1 MIRTLDN
8 LATRYHMLP
17 SEALSRATTF
27 DLEVLNISTLWE
39 NYQHRKQN
47 NLPEEKPELS
57 QDEML
62 AMVKSVKERKK
73 K

>member
-27 DLEVLNISTLWE
+27 DLEVLNTSTLWE
-39 NYQHRKQN
+39 NHQYRKQN
-47 NLPEEKPELS
+47 NLPEEKPQPTQE
-57 QDEML
+57 EML
-62 AMVKSVKERKK
+62 AMVRSVKERK
-73 K
+73 

>member
-27 DLEVLNISTLWE
+27 DLEVLNTSTLWE
-39 NYQHRKQN
+39 NHQYRKQN
-47 NLPEEKPELS
+47 NVPDAKPEPT
-57 QDEML
+57 QDQML
-62 AMVKSVKERKK
+62 AMVHSVKERKQ
-73 K
+73 